1 MVYYTTDKK
10 DFAYKYIKRDIAGI
24 ICEKKNLEAR
34 NYYGY
39 INLVP

>member
-1 MVYYTTDKK
+1 MVYYTRDKK
-10 DFAYKYIKRDIAGI
+10 DFAYIKRDIAGI